1 MCPLASDKVILINRS
16 KFFFRSIKVT
26 ENTNTHTTSF
36 NVDLD
41 QPIPTK
47 VVGVGEAGAR
57 MVAQLALRPLNYLVL
72 ETIDMGGGHL

>member
-1 MCPLASDKVILINRS
+1 M
-16 KFFFRSIKVT
+16 T

-72 ETIDMGGGHL
+72 SLTA